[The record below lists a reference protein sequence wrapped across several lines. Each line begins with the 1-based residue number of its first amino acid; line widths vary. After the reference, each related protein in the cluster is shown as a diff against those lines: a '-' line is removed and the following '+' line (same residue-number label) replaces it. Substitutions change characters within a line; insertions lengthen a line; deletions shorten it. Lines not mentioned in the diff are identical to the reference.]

1 MDMLV
6 EMNIPLTDS
15 DSDEN
20 LTENIKVTS
29 TYGQLLLIEPP
40 DVEKGYSNAPEED
53 LVGYELFGQQQS
65 RVKTIDPEVHESLLS
80 QSLEDHEEI
89 WRSLARK

>member
-6 EMNIPLTDS
+6 EFNIPLTDS

-20 LTENIKVTS
+20 LIENIKITS
-29 TYGQLLLIEPP
+29 SYGQLLLIEPP
-40 DVEKGYSNAPEED
+40 DAEKGYSDAPKEE

-65 RVKTIDPEVHESLLS
+65 RVKTIDPEVHDSLLR